1 MQGLQIVYILGTGF
15 RAKKAR
21 ESREKEREGKKK
33 KKGGK
38 KNSFLAPKI
47 HSFFGSQ
54 SAQITEPKKGE
65 RGVKKTQKNKG
76 AKKSE
81 NER

>member
-1 MQGLQIVYILGTGF
+1 MYILGTGF

-38 KNSFLAPKI
+38 KNSFLAPMI

-65 RGVKKTQKNKG
+65 RGEKKPRKIKEPKNQKN
-76 AKKSE
+76 
-81 NER
+81 

>member
-1 MQGLQIVYILGTGF
+1 MYILGTGF

-33 KKGGK
+33 RKGGK
-38 KNSFLAPKI
+38 KNSFLAPMI

-65 RGVKKTQKNKG
+65 RGVKKTRNIKEPKNQKN
-76 AKKSE
+76 
-81 NER
+81 